1 MKTARVVHG
10 GLMGALGLAFR
21 RCWFVVAVAIATAVP
36 AAQSAS
42 AKQSGQSDDRS
53 SANKRND
60 PGPVVLTG
68 CVAKGNGPR
77 EFTVT
82 DEANGTY
89 RVTGS
94 GIDRYVGRRVEIA
107 GRPDTSK
114 LKIVGGLYP
123 TPNVAAQA
131 GTMDPVRAVI
141 AAMPGGPAGGTGE
154 VALPTFKVKSVRTLD
169 GGCG

>member
-1 MKTARVVHG
+1 
-10 GLMGALGLAFR
+10 MGALDLAFR
-21 RCWFVVAVAIATAVP
+21 RCCMVVVVAAMAAAVP
-36 AAQSAS
+36 AAQSTTATP
-42 AKQSGQSDDRS
+42 SGQSDDRS
-53 SANKRND
+53 SANKKTD

-107 GRPDTSK
+107 GKPDTSR

-131 GTMDPVRAVI
+131 GSMDPVRAVI

>member
-1 MKTARVVHG
+1 MR
-10 GLMGALGLAFR
+10 ALGLTLS
-21 RCWFVVAVAIATAVP
+21 RCGVIVAAVAITATALV
-36 AAQSAS
+36 AQSAT
-42 AKQSGQSDDRS
+42 APPSGQSDGRS
-53 SANKRND
+53 TTGQKTD

-68 CVAKGNGPR
+68 CVAKGDGPR

-82 DEANGTY
+82 DEQNGTY

-131 GTMDPVRAVI
+131 GSMDPVRAAM
-141 AAMPGGPAGGTGE
+141 AAMPGGPAGATGE
-154 VALPTFKVKSVRTLD
+154 VALPTFKVKSVRTLG

>member
-1 MKTARVVHG
+1 
-10 GLMGALGLAFR
+10 MGALGLAFR
-21 RCWFVVAVAIATAVP
+21 RGCLVVVAAAMAAAVP

-42 AKQSGQSDDRS
+42 AKPSGQADDRS
-53 SANKRND
+53 SANKTD

-107 GRPDTSK
+107 GKPDTSK

-131 GTMDPVRAVI
+131 GSMDPVRAVI

-154 VALPTFKVKSVRTLD
+154 VALATFKVKSVRTLD